1 MKKGVTVLYNKFGI
15 GCVDIE
21 MGGETYILIREE
33 DLIGTFPG
41 SGATANDIP
50 KLTPLGDRVM
60 LKTDTVS
67 TTTAGGIMLTDGAV
81 EKPCT
86 GVIVS
91 VGGQIP
97 NTLALEMGE
106 AAINIAGTTPTMID
120 TAEDRNKFSDMCD
133 RVGISGTHNA
143 CTAPC
148 ACTQCTQ

>member
-1 MKKGVTVLYNKFGI
+1 MELGPDCKTLEKGSTVLYNKFGI

-67 TTTAGGIMLTDGAV
+67 TTTAGGILLAESSQRKPTSGAY
-81 EKPCT
+81 P
-86 GVIVS
+86 
-91 VGGQIP
+91 
-97 NTLALEMGE
+97 
-106 AAINIAGTTPTMID
+106 
-120 TAEDRNKFSDMCD
+120 
-133 RVGISGTHNA
+133 HNA
-143 CTAPC
+143 NRVPPP
-148 ACTQCTQ
+148 

>member
-67 TTTAGGIMLTDGAV
+67 TTNASCPGQSLQTRICILLRCVT
-81 EKPCT
+81 KK
-86 GVIVS
+86 IV
-91 VGGQIP
+91 QAP
-97 NTLALEMGE
+97 K
-106 AAINIAGTTPTMID
+106 IAM
-120 TAEDRNKFSDMCD
+120 S
-133 RVGISGTHNA
+133 
-143 CTAPC
+143 
-148 ACTQCTQ
+148 

>member
-67 TTTAGGIMLTDGAV
+67 TTTAGGIMLTEGAV

-91 VGGQIP
+91 VGPGKRVEGKDGVDGEEDEVKKPSTKKGDKVMYFKYAGDKMYDSEGAVYIV
-97 NTLALEMGE
+97 LADRDIL
-106 AAINIAGTTPTMID
+106 ATM
-120 TAEDRNKFSDMCD
+120 
-133 RVGISGTHNA
+133 
-143 CTAPC
+143 
-148 ACTQCTQ
+148 